1 MMSYVGGLAFL
12 ICMWLPGQVLAHD
25 LQHSIDEAAAVYVEF
40 FFADGNEF
48 DFESYEVYR
57 GGEEVPFQVG
67 RTDARGRLV
76 FLPDRGG
83 AWRIKAFSE
92 DGHGADFSL
101 TTDATGGVEKAG
113 GSLIER
119 YPRIVVGVSIIFGIF
134 GLITLFTRGRIGE

>member
-1 MMSYVGGLAFL
+1 MMSYVGGLALL
-12 ICMWLPGQVLAHD
+12 ICMWLPGQILAHD

-76 FLPDRGG
+76 FLPDRAG
-83 AWRIKAFSE
+83 AWRIVVFSE

-101 TTDATGGVEKAG
+101 STGAQGGVEKSSG
-113 GSLIER
+113 PLFER
-119 YPRIVVGVSIIFGIF
+119 HLRIIVGVSIIFGIF
-134 GLITLFTRGRIGE
+134 GVIALFTRGRTAK

>member
-1 MMSYVGGLAFL
+1 MRYVGGLAFL
-12 ICMWLPGQVLAHD
+12 ICVWLPSHILAHD
-25 LQHSIDEAAAVYVEF
+25 LQHRTGEAAAIYVEF
-40 FFADGNEF
+40 FFADGNQF
-48 DFESYEVYR
+48 DFEGYEIYR

-76 FLPDRGG
+76 FLPDRAG

-101 TTDATGGVEKAG
+101 TTDARGGVEKAG

-119 YPRIVVGVSIIFGIF
+119 YPRIVVGVSVIFGIF
-134 GLITLFTRGRIGE
+134 GVIALFTQGRIGR

>member
-1 MMSYVGGLAFL
+1 MMRSVGALALL
-12 ICMWLPGQVLAHD
+12 ICVWLPSQVIAHD
-25 LQHSIDEAAAVYVEF
+25 LQYSIDEGAAVYVKF

-76 FLPDRGG
+76 FLPDRAGP
-83 AWRIKAFSE
+83 WRIKVFSE

-101 TTDATGGVEKAG
+101 STDARGGVEKAG
-113 GSLIER
+113 ESLLER

-134 GLITLFTRGRIGE
+134 GVIALFAQGRVGK